1 MKPALLYSD
10 DAARCEAEVCILY
23 HYQTSGVHI
32 MLIAPQKFQNRSQGR
47 YTAIICTVFFSIV
60 KISTNGPITRQI
72 KDHSQ

>member
-10 DAARCEAEVCILY
+10 DAARCGAEVCILY

-32 MLIAPQKFQNRSQGR
+32 MLIASQKFQNRSQGR
-47 YTAIICTVFFSIV
+47 YTAIICTVFSIV
-60 KISTNGPITRQI
+60 KISTNGPITRQK